1 MSVRLELENGRICDR
16 KNNNSSSTQSQKK
29 KLINLVNPYTLILNV
44 KRTQVDPEV
53 VSAMNFLSSLI

>member
-1 MSVRLELENGRICDR
+1 MSVRLELENGRICDH

-29 KLINLVNPYTLILNV
+29 KLINLVNPYTLILDV